1 MLQVL
6 DELVFELD
14 LLAQLLICQLVFIS
28 VLLVFLLLGLQL
40 RILVQGPVQLAS
52 ALVPQIF
59 FGLLALV
66 IIFINRNLQLLLGTP
81 PIFPDGLF

>member
-28 VLLVFLLLGLQL
+28 VLFVFILLGLQQ

-59 FGLLALV
+59 FGLLALEL
-66 IIFINRNLQLLLGTP
+66 IFTNRTLQLLLGTSP
-81 PIFPDGLF
+81 LFPDGLF